1 MTPRTAEETGPSR
14 PLNVEQIV
22 NKAQNF
28 DYNPLI
34 PLKYWLR
41 TAGTLLKEV
50 MLLQECLQPAL
61 IVSTGGYLRT
71 RRQRP
76 ANLSLVVQAC
86 PTRDP

>member
-1 MTPRTAEETGPSR
+1 MAPRSGEEAAASR
-14 PLNVEQIV
+14 PLSVEQIV

-50 MLLQECLQPAL
+50 RLVTQSGPY
-61 IVSTGGYLRT
+61 G
-71 RRQRP
+71 
-76 ANLSLVVQAC
+76 ANNL
-86 PTRDP
+86 

>member
-1 MTPRTAEETGPSR
+1 MAPHSGEEAGASR
-14 PLNVEQIV
+14 PLSVEQIV

-50 MLLQECLQPAL
+50 RSVTQPGSYGAD
-61 IVSTGGYLRT
+61 IV
-71 RRQRP
+71 
-76 ANLSLVVQAC
+76 
-86 PTRDP
+86 

>member
-1 MTPRTAEETGPSR
+1 MPQRITEETAPSR

-22 NKAQNF
+22 KKAQNF

-50 MLLQECLQPAL
+50 NAVAFKARNP
-61 IVSTGGYLRT
+61 R
-71 RRQRP
+71 
-76 ANLSLVVQAC
+76 
-86 PTRDP
+86 

>member
-1 MTPRTAEETGPSR
+1 MQDRKIMAQRTTEETASSR

-22 NKAQNF
+22 NKAQSF

-50 MLLQECLQPAL
+50 NAIASKAPNSC
-61 IVSTGGYLRT
+61 
-71 RRQRP
+71 
-76 ANLSLVVQAC
+76 
-86 PTRDP
+86 

>member
-1 MTPRTAEETGPSR
+1 MGPHNGEEAGASR
-14 PLNVEQIV
+14 PLSVEQIV

-50 MLLQECLQPAL
+50 QSVTQPG
-61 IVSTGGYLRT
+61 SYC
-71 RRQRP
+71 
-76 ANLSLVVQAC
+76 ANIL
-86 PTRDP
+86 

>member
-1 MTPRTAEETGPSR
+1 MAQRTSEETGLSR

-22 NKAQNF
+22 GKAQNF

-50 MLLQECLQPAL
+50 NASASRARNP
-61 IVSTGGYLRT
+61 R
-71 RRQRP
+71 
-76 ANLSLVVQAC
+76 
-86 PTRDP
+86 

>member
-1 MTPRTAEETGPSR
+1 MAPHSGEGAAASR
-14 PLNVEQIV
+14 PLSVEQIV

-50 MLLQECLQPAL
+50 RSVTCL
-61 IVSTGGYLRT
+61 VSTVLIIF
-71 RRQRP
+71 RQKSTSMKATTNKLISYYFGMP
-76 ANLSLVVQAC
+76 N
-86 PTRDP
+86 

>member
-1 MTPRTAEETGPSR
+1 MAPHTGEVAGASR
-14 PLNVEQIV
+14 PLSVEQIV

-50 MLLQECLQPAL
+50 QSVTQPG
-61 IVSTGGYLRT
+61 SYD
-71 RRQRP
+71 
-76 ANLSLVVQAC
+76 ANIL
-86 PTRDP
+86 

>member
-1 MTPRTAEETGPSR
+1 MAPHTGEEAGTSR
-14 PLNVEQIV
+14 PMSVEQIV

-50 MLLQECLQPAL
+50 QWVTQPG
-61 IVSTGGYLRT
+61 SYG
-71 RRQRP
+71 
-76 ANLSLVVQAC
+76 ANIL
-86 PTRDP
+86 

>member
-1 MTPRTAEETGPSR
+1 MKESNEIMNMDSRTNEETASSR

-22 NKAQNF
+22 KKAQNF

-50 MLLQECLQPAL
+50 YNDEQKSC
-61 IVSTGGYLRT
+61 
-71 RRQRP
+71 RP
-76 ANLSLVVQAC
+76 H
-86 PTRDP
+86 

>member
-1 MTPRTAEETGPSR
+1 MAPHSGEEAATPR
-14 PLNVEQIV
+14 PLSVEQIV

-50 MLLQECLQPAL
+50 WLVTQPG
-61 IVSTGGYLRT
+61 SYD
-71 RRQRP
+71 
-76 ANLSLVVQAC
+76 ANNL
-86 PTRDP
+86 

>member
-1 MTPRTAEETGPSR
+1 MAQPTTEETGSLR

-22 NKAQNF
+22 RKAQSF

-50 MLLQECLQPAL
+50 NAIPWEA
-61 IVSTGGYLRT
+61 R
-71 RRQRP
+71 
-76 ANLSLVVQAC
+76 NLC
-86 PTRDP
+86 

>member
-1 MTPRTAEETGPSR
+1 MDSRTSEETAPSR

-22 NKAQNF
+22 KKAQNF

-50 MLLQECLQPAL
+50 
-61 IVSTGGYLRT
+61 IRY
-71 RRQRP
+71 
-76 ANLSLVVQAC
+76 
-86 PTRDP
+86 

>member
-1 MTPRTAEETGPSR
+1 MAGMQNNSLGKATR

-22 NKAQNF
+22 KEAQNF

-50 MLLQECLQPAL
+50 EAIVLLL
-61 IVSTGGYLRT
+61 
-71 RRQRP
+71 RRQG
-76 ANLSLVVQAC
+76 
-86 PTRDP
+86 

>member
-1 MTPRTAEETGPSR
+1 MASRTTEETGPSR

-22 NKAQNF
+22 KKAQNF

-50 MLLQECLQPAL
+50 HTIAQK
-61 IVSTGGYLRT
+61 
-71 RRQRP
+71 
-76 ANLSLVVQAC
+76 AC
-86 PTRDP
+86 NPR